1 MSLEDRKETSI
12 GICHVLAA
20 LPNDQ
25 QQTSLMA
32 LALASIACLE
42 AMMERAESLGTTYEE
57 KEISP
62 ILDRASDEIIIL
74 VTTARAFTEAISKT
88 NTGDNCGRLPFV
100 EPSLMVLG
108 RAWPMISIAASKYC
122 FHEVSRNVSGSFILF
137 SFLMCFISH
146 HFLSFLTAFI
156 VNSRVAT
163 ISLRRMHIC
172 EL

>member
-42 AMMERAESLGTTYEE
+42 AMMERAESLGTTWEE

-62 ILDRASDEIIIL
+62 ILDRASDEIIVL
-74 VTTARAFTEAISKT
+74 VTTARAFTEARLKQ
-88 NTGDNCGRLPFV
+88 NQGDARNRFAFV
-100 EPSLMVLG
+100 EPSLAILE
-108 RAWPMISIAASKYC
+108 RAWPTISIAASKYC
-122 FHEVSRNVSGSFILF
+122 FHEVSTRNRWN
-137 SFLMCFISH
+137 CSH
-146 HFLSFLTAFI
+146 LG
-156 VNSRVAT
+156 
-163 ISLRRMHIC
+163 
-172 EL
+172 